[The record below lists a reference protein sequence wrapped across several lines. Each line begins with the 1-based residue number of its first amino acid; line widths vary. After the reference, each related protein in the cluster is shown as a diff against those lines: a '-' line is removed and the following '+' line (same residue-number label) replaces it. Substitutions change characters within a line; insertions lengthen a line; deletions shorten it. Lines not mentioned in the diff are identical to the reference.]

1 MAPPGAPRIAPAG
14 PGTDA
19 ERGGRPGPARAEAKA
34 GKPGQAEF
42 RTAYLN
48 DFEQNKLF
56 KYVPNVVKT
65 AKYSLWNFVP
75 KNLFEQFRRIANFYF
90 LIISILQLATDLSP
104 TNKYSTALPLC
115 GVLAATMVKEAFEDY
130 KRHRMDH
137 TVNNSKAKVLRG
149 GQFVEA
155 RWKELQVGDI
165 VHVANRDEFPADLII
180 VSSSEDQGM
189 CYIETSNLDG
199 ETNLKIRQA
208 LDATSRCT
216 EVATASKLR
225 GSLRYEL
232 PNNRLYNFEGTLALE
247 GARDEIPVDVK
258 SIALRGAQLRNTA
271 WIYGLVVFT
280 GKETK
285 LMQNA
290 RATPSKR
297 SNIERV
303 VNALLVII
311 FVTLLLMC
319 TVSTIVGAAWSGSN
333 RNAWYLP
340 FLFGLSGGE
349 SAAGWVTFLILYNNL
364 VPISL
369 YVSLELVKIYQA
381 RLMESD
387 GTMYHD
393 ESDTP
398 ASART
403 SNLNEDLGQIRYIF
417 SDKTGTLT
425 RNEMEFKKCSIGGV
439 ASSLLPGRATVPVPG
454 AERIPAGA
462 AVFEQDPAGKF
473 DFADTRLL
481 GHVREGHENSAR
493 IDDFL
498 RALAVC
504 HTVIP
509 ERGHDAAHIVY
520 QASSPDEGALVT
532 AAKCLGYGFRG
543 RTARS
548 VTITV
553 FGREETYEVL
563 ATCEFNSAR
572 KRMSVI
578 VRTPE
583 GRIVLYTKG
592 ADTVIFERLNAA
604 AAGKEAL
611 LEHLNDFATEGL
623 RTLVIGRREIAQA
636 EYDEWS
642 RTFLAAATAL
652 DGREAK
658 LDAAAELIEKELV
671 LVGATAIEDKLQ
683 EGVPDAIATLAAA
696 GIKIWVLTGDKVETA
711 INIGFSCRLLTDKMV
726 LIVINEETKKDVRE
740 SLLSKREQYKEL
752 IGGGL
757 PREPLQKAQVV
768 KMVKDNVKPTP
779 MTLAIGDGAN
789 DVTMIQEAHIG
800 IGISGKEGMQAVRA
814 ADYAIAQFRF
824 LKRLLLVHGRWNYKR
839 VSKVILYS
847 FYKNISFVLTL
858 FYFGFYNGKS
868 GTTLF
873 ESWLGAFWNVGFTL
887 APIIL
892 VGILDQDVS
901 AASSE
906 ENPRLYLAGQWGMDF
921 NAKRMAVWLAQAIA
935 HSCVVY
941 FMCVGAVG
949 KDAPL
954 PDGTGGGL
962 YYLGTVV
969 NFCLVLTVTYK
980 ICLETRHWTWLN
992 HLFTWGSVA
1001 FWFLFVI
1008 VYSAMLKISSDFYFL
1023 AYAMFK
1029 TAAFWLCA
1037 LLVPVVAN
1045 LPDFCFKYIT
1055 ANYFPTYLE
1064 IIRELQRLALREGG
1078 EEAGSAGPTMRRSSE
1093 LLAAKA
1099 AMEASGGVAMR
1110 AAMAWSRW
1118 GVAVTAVRSVKYW
1131 RSRSTNALK
1140 QAFPTGFAF
1149 SSPTWQ
1155 TEQVEAAEERRR
1167 SLVAQG
1173 MGPPPLGPT
1182 PGGPQVRSMAVL

>member
-1 MAPPGAPRIAPAG
+1 MIRCW
-14 PGTDA
+14 
-19 ERGGRPGPARAEAKA
+19 
-34 GKPGQAEF
+34 
-42 RTAYLN
+42 
-48 DFEQNKLF
+48 
-56 KYVPNVVKT
+56 
-65 AKYSLWNFVP
+65 S
-75 KNLFEQFRRIANFYF
+75 
-90 LIISILQLATDLSP
+90 AT
-104 TNKYSTALPLC
+104 
-115 GVLAATMVKEAFEDY
+115 
-130 KRHRMDH
+130 
-137 TVNNSKAKVLRG
+137 
-149 GQFVEA
+149 
-155 RWKELQVGDI
+155 
-165 VHVANRDEFPADLII
+165 
-180 VSSSEDQGM
+180 
-189 CYIETSNLDG
+189 
-199 ETNLKIRQA
+199 
-208 LDATSRCT
+208 
-216 EVATASKLR
+216 
-225 GSLRYEL
+225 
-232 PNNRLYNFEGTLALE
+232 
-247 GARDEIPVDVK
+247 
-258 SIALRGAQLRNTA
+258 
-271 WIYGLVVFT
+271 
-280 GKETK
+280 
-285 LMQNA
+285 
-290 RATPSKR
+290 
-297 SNIERV
+297 
-303 VNALLVII
+303 
-311 FVTLLLMC
+311 
-319 TVSTIVGAAWSGSN
+319 
-333 RNAWYLP
+333 
-340 FLFGLSGGE
+340 
-349 SAAGWVTFLILYNNL
+349 AGWVTFLILYNNL

-439 ASSLLPGRATVPVPG
+439 AYGQLEDEGPLLKQPARPAVGSSLLSGRAT
-454 AERIPAGA
+454 AASDAGVA
-462 AVFEQDPAGKF
+462 AQF

-481 GHVREGHENSAR
+481 GHVREAHENAAR

-520 QASSPDEGALVT
+520 QASSPDEGALMT

-752 IGGGL
+752 IGFESENLAVIVDGKAL
-757 PREPLQKAQVV
+757 RFVMEEKELMELFLTICKICKAVVACRVSPLQKAQVV

-873 ESWLGAFWNVGFTL
+873 ESWLGAFWNRGEPAAVPRRPVG
-887 APIIL
+887 
-892 VGILDQDVS
+892 
-901 AASSE
+901 
-906 ENPRLYLAGQWGMDF
+906 
-921 NAKRMAVWLAQAIA
+921 
-935 HSCVVY
+935 H
-941 FMCVGAVG
+941 
-949 KDAPL
+949 
-954 PDGTGGGL
+954 GL
-962 YYLGTVV
+962 
-969 NFCLVLTVTYK
+969 
-980 ICLETRHWTWLN
+980 
-992 HLFTWGSVA
+992 
-1001 FWFLFVI
+1001 
-1008 VYSAMLKISSDFYFL
+1008 
-1023 AYAMFK
+1023 
-1029 TAAFWLCA
+1029 
-1037 LLVPVVAN
+1037 
-1045 LPDFCFKYIT
+1045 
-1055 ANYFPTYLE
+1055 
-1064 IIRELQRLALREGG
+1064 
-1078 EEAGSAGPTMRRSSE
+1078 
-1093 LLAAKA
+1093 
-1099 AMEASGGVAMR
+1099 
-1110 AAMAWSRW
+1110 
-1118 GVAVTAVRSVKYW
+1118 
-1131 RSRSTNALK
+1131 
-1140 QAFPTGFAF
+1140 
-1149 SSPTWQ
+1149 
-1155 TEQVEAAEERRR
+1155 
-1167 SLVAQG
+1167 
-1173 MGPPPLGPT
+1173 
-1182 PGGPQVRSMAVL
+1182 

>member
-1 MAPPGAPRIAPAG
+1 MIRCW
-14 PGTDA
+14 
-19 ERGGRPGPARAEAKA
+19 
-34 GKPGQAEF
+34 
-42 RTAYLN
+42 
-48 DFEQNKLF
+48 
-56 KYVPNVVKT
+56 
-65 AKYSLWNFVP
+65 S
-75 KNLFEQFRRIANFYF
+75 
-90 LIISILQLATDLSP
+90 AT
-104 TNKYSTALPLC
+104 
-115 GVLAATMVKEAFEDY
+115 
-130 KRHRMDH
+130 
-137 TVNNSKAKVLRG
+137 
-149 GQFVEA
+149 
-155 RWKELQVGDI
+155 
-165 VHVANRDEFPADLII
+165 
-180 VSSSEDQGM
+180 
-189 CYIETSNLDG
+189 
-199 ETNLKIRQA
+199 
-208 LDATSRCT
+208 
-216 EVATASKLR
+216 
-225 GSLRYEL
+225 
-232 PNNRLYNFEGTLALE
+232 
-247 GARDEIPVDVK
+247 
-258 SIALRGAQLRNTA
+258 
-271 WIYGLVVFT
+271 
-280 GKETK
+280 
-285 LMQNA
+285 
-290 RATPSKR
+290 
-297 SNIERV
+297 
-303 VNALLVII
+303 
-311 FVTLLLMC
+311 
-319 TVSTIVGAAWSGSN
+319 
-333 RNAWYLP
+333 
-340 FLFGLSGGE
+340 
-349 SAAGWVTFLILYNNL
+349 AGWVTFLILYNNL

-439 ASSLLPGRATVPVPG
+439 AYGQLEDEGPLLKQPARPPVSSSLLPGRATVPVPG

-481 GHVREGHENSAR
+481 GHVREAHENAAR

-520 QASSPDEGALVT
+520 QASSPDEGALMT

-752 IGGGL
+752 IGFESENLAVIVDGKAL
-757 PREPLQKAQVV
+757 RFVMEEKELMELFLTICKICKAVVACRVSPLQKAQVV

-954 PDGTGGGL
+954 PDGTGGDL
-962 YYLGTVV
+962 FYLGTVV

-1078 EEAGSAGPTMRRSSE
+1078 EKAGSAGPTMRRSARAVRRP
-1093 LLAAKA
+1093 AAPA
-1099 AMEASGGVAMR
+1099 RPCAVAPSSSPPRPQWEASGAGLGRSASRAAPPEARAGGGGGGRRGPEGGVAMR

-1173 MGPPPLGPT
+1173 MGPPPSGPT
-1182 PGGPQVRSMAVL
+1182 PAAGGPQVRSMAVLRMPLLG